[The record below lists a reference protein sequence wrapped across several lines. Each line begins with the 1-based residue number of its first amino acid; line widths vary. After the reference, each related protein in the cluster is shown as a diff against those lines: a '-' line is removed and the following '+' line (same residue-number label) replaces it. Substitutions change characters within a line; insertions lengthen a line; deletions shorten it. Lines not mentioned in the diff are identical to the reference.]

1 MSTITPNINKTFI
14 SNLFSQE
21 DASQITRLDD
31 RDIKTYRPIKIYP
44 LTNNYNSP
52 ICVTLGNTTIFSQI
66 YAKITKPQNNRPN
79 EGMVNFSVDTH
90 HLKPIADFTS
100 TNDALTEFRISI
112 INILE
117 KCLKESKSLDT
128 NSLCIIPGKLIWK
141 ITIDVNVIKND
152 GNIFDAAVISALAIW
167 LTYKIPF
174 FKIENNKIYYDK
186 FINLTVIHMP
196 VCITHGIFLKKN
208 GKIIFVLDTTDEEEN
223 VMSGNVSVC
232 ANIFGEISYMQMNT
246 QAQIGIE
253 EINELI
259 SIMDNNVQFI
269 HKLIKDFAR
278 KENKRVEKLINI
290 SDDNNNFIKE
300 MEVDNEENSEDK
312 EDKESDDKIINNKK
326 LNEVMN
332 IEDESKNKIN
342 ILSLKK

>member
-1 MSTITPNINKTFI
+1 MSNITPNINKKFI
-14 SNLFSQE
+14 TSLFSQE
-21 DASQITRLDD
+21 DPSQIIRLDN
-31 RDIKTYRPIKIYP
+31 RNSKTYRPIKIKP
-44 LTNNYNSP
+44 LTNSYNSP

-66 YAKITKPQNNRPN
+66 YAKITKPQNDRPN
-79 EGMVNFSVDTH
+79 EGIVTFSVDTH

-100 TNDALTEFRISI
+100 SNDSLTEFRISI

-117 KCLKESKSLDT
+117 KCLKESKALDT

-141 ITIDVNVIKND
+141 IVVDINVVKND
-152 GNIFDAAVISALAIW
+152 GNIFDAAIISALAIW

-174 FKIENNKIYYDK
+174 FKIENNNVYYDK
-186 FINLTVIHMP
+186 FINLTLIHMP

-208 GKIIFVLDTTDEEEN
+208 GKIIFVLDNTSDEEN

-259 SIMDNNVQFI
+259 DVMDNNVQFI

-278 KENKRVEKLINI
+278 KENSRVEKLFNIN
-290 SDDNNNFIKE
+290 DDNNNFIKE
-300 MEVDNEENSEDK
+300 MEVDDDDENEENESKDK
-312 EDKESDDKIINNKK
+312 DVNNKK
-326 LNEVMN
+326 LNEFMDIV
-332 IEDESKNKIN
+332 DESRNNIQ
-342 ILSLKK
+342 ILSLNK